1 MTLVLGLY
9 AVGAAAI
16 ALWLV
21 VRFPSIG
28 PRSVTT
34 MAIVAGVAAA
44 AGLQLALALIDP
56 VAHRGPYGVVAALM
70 LVVLPAL
77 TAMFWTL
84 AAHAAPAR
92 LAAPVAV
99 RGCRRARV
107 RAPSPGRRAR

>member
-28 PRSVTT
+28 PRTVTT
-34 MAIVAGVAAA
+34 VIVAGVAAA
-44 AGLQLALALIDP
+44 VGLQLALALIDP
-56 VAHRGPYGVVAALM
+56 VAHRVPYGVVAALM
-70 LVVLPAL
+70 FVVLPAL

-84 AAHAAPAR
+84 ALMLR
-92 LAAPVAV
+92 LLASLRP
-99 RGCRRARV
+99 
-107 RAPSPGRRAR
+107 

>member
-1 MTLVLGLY
+1 VSVTLVLGLY

-21 VRFPSIG
+21 VRFPSIC

-34 MAIVAGVAAA
+34 AIVAGVAAA
-44 AGLQLALALIDP
+44 AGLQLALVLIDP
-56 VAHRGPYGVVAALM
+56 VAHRGPYGVVVALM

-84 AAHAAPAR
+84 AVMMR
-92 LAAPVAV
+92 LLAALRP
-99 RGCRRARV
+99 
-107 RAPSPGRRAR
+107 